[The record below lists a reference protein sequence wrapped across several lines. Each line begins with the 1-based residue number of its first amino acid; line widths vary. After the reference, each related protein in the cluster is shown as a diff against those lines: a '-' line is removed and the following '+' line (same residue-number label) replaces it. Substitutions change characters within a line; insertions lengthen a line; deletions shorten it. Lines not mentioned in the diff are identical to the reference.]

1 MNNTKL
7 TQGPIRATLIKF
19 SLPVILS
26 MLAAQLYTVVDTMI
40 VGLLL
45 DANAL
50 AAVSNSSTILMVFLF
65 LSGGM
70 ELGGGLLTAAEKP
83 VATPERLSRLIYNLL
98 FLDLMMGIAMLVLG
112 ILTFSGLLRL
122 IQTPEEILSQALR
135 YGVIYLLGLPFQM
148 IYDLSKQIL
157 VGVGN
162 SKTPMYL
169 VLLTSGFNIVLDLI
183 LVPLMG
189 VAGAALAS
197 ALAQVLG
204 CVLILIH
211 LHKHT
216 LTVRFHFSQ
225 LQVSYARQIL
235 RLAPPNALQQMSGTV
250 ISMVKQSLL
259 GMLGTMAIAGFS
271 CASKLSSLL
280 LMPVYGFVQS
290 LVTMIA
296 QNTALGQEE
305 RNRQAIREAYRIL
318 LIYTTLIVLVCI
330 FLHAPLL
337 RLFTSDAEALRY
349 GAILLIW
356 EPISYYFT
364 VSRHIEEA
372 KLRGRQK
379 MLRYLISN
387 VSTIEVN
394 IICSIMLV
402 GKLGYSGFFIS
413 TYISAT
419 IGLGLAVVMVRTAHL
434 EEQG

>member
-1 MNNTKL
+1 MNHTSL

-40 VGLLL
+40 VGLMM

-83 VATPERLSRLIYNLL
+83 ISTPERLSHLIYNLL
-98 FLDLMMGIAMLVLG
+98 FLDLILG
-112 ILTFSGLLRL
+112 IVMLGLGIGTFSWLLRL

-157 VGVGN
+157 VGVGQ
-162 SKTPMYL
+162 SKMPMYL
-169 VLLTSGFNIVLDLI
+169 VLLTSCVNIVLDLAMI
-183 LVPLMG
+183 PVFG

-204 CVLILIH
+204 CGIILVYLRRHI
-211 LHKHT
+211 

-225 LQVSYARQIL
+225 LQIRYAKRIL
-235 RLAPPNALQQMSGTV
+235 HLAPPNALQQMSGTV

-259 GMLGTMAIAGFS
+259 GTLGTMAIAGFS

-296 QNTALGQEE
+296 QNTALGQEK
-305 RNRQAIREAYRIL
+305 RNRQAVRETYRIL
-318 LIYTTLIVLVCI
+318 LVYASIIVLVCI
-330 FLHAPLL
+330 FLHKPLL
-337 RLFTSDAEALRY
+337 RLFTSEEEALRY
-349 GAILLIW
+349 GGILLTF
-356 EPISYYFT
+356 EPLSYYLT
-364 VSRHIEEA
+364 VCRHIEEA

-387 VSTIEVN
+387 VSTIGIN
-394 IICSIMLV
+394 ILCCILLV
-402 GKLGYSGFFIS
+402 GRLGYSGFYIS
-413 TYISAT
+413 TYISAA
-419 IGLGLAVVMVRTAHL
+419 IGLMLAIVMVRTTHL
-434 EEQG
+434 EERT